1 MSITLHSR
9 FRLSTLVVWLGLVGL
24 AEQSLS
30 RETLAFAA
38 SRRAEAAFSV
48 LTTQGEVVKGE
59 LKAIGENG
67 DVRIQL
73 ADGKDR
79 TFEAGAIVRLFRD
92 GALALLAPDPS
103 AAVLFPEGDRIRSAI
118 GAASETHLEIQSYS
132 LGKLAVPLEAIL
144 GVVLSH
150 QTDTDQVD
158 ILSGRV
164 RNEARSTD
172 VAWLAN
178 GDRLEGGFLGLSEKN
193 VNLLVAGK
201 PMNLDRAGVV
211 AVGFDPGQVAY
222 PKPEADFLECT
233 FLDGSRLGLSHL
245 KMEEEQLT
253 AVTRFGLTIQVRLNE
268 LARVSRRST
277 RLVYLDERT
286 VAAEKY
292 VGYIGEPRPFHKNE
306 TVEGHWF
313 RLSGQEYDRGLG
325 TESRTLL
332 AYRVEPGDLRFQA
345 SVGLD
350 DRAGPLGNVVF
361 KVNVD
366 GKERFKSPPMSVRD
380 APKSIDID
388 ITGAKIIVLITE
400 FGERGNVRDVADW
413 VEARII
419 R

>member
-1 MSITLHSR
+1 
-9 FRLSTLVVWLGLVGL
+9 
-24 AEQSLS
+24 
-30 RETLAFAA
+30 
-38 SRRAEAAFSV
+38 
-48 LTTQGEVVKGE
+48 
-59 LKAIGENG
+59 
-67 DVRIQL
+67 
-73 ADGKDR
+73 
-79 TFEAGAIVRLFRD
+79 
-92 GALALLAPDPS
+92 
-103 AAVLFPEGDRIRSAI
+103 
-118 GAASETHLEIQSYS
+118 
-132 LGKLAVPLEAIL
+132 
-144 GVVLSH
+144 
-150 QTDTDQVD
+150 
-158 ILSGRV
+158 
-164 RNEARSTD
+164 
-172 VAWLAN
+172 
-178 GDRLEGGFLGLSEKN
+178 
-193 VNLLVAGK
+193 
-201 PMNLDRAGVV
+201 
-211 AVGFDPGQVAY
+211 
-222 PKPEADFLECT
+222 
-233 FLDGSRLGLSHL
+233 
-245 KMEEEQLT
+245 MEEEQLT